1 MRAIYVLTP
10 VIVLTLGGCA
20 SLNSIHR
27 TSGFDNTD
35 RASIVTVDAKQRHL
49 LITRETDGSKNN
61 KFRICAEA
69 APDVFSAYASSLGLD
84 LGFGAKERNAKL
96 ANSIAEAAATVERT
110 QTVNLLRESMY
121 RTCERYISGALTSD
135 QFIIQAARDQR
146 SMVAVLAIEQLTGV
160 VRHKST
166 IISGPAT
173 SASVI
178 DGTEAAKLIAQFRT
192 EEATAK
198 TNQKNAETAF
208 NAAVKKGKC
217 DTVAEKPAEDAKDP
231 TRDDWLH
238 CEEAKTALAA
248 RNDELEIATGRLDN
262 ALTLAADFVSKS
274 NASTS
279 AGTNESGVSSST
291 HPGDA
296 ALIAVA
302 DAVERISTTPGIN
315 EPLMFCIAYMQ
326 KDKNLLDTEMIRSC
340 SVIIS
345 DQAKEDLAKQQ
356 VLRGVFNLPG
366 YRSKLAQSS
375 RMNNFI
381 KRLQIAVRSTAFADL
396 SKKMTT
402 FETRAGTSH
411 GLGSACT
418 SQDACLDAIDASDI
432 HEDYSSNETKL
443 EAALKDWDKP

>member
-1 MRAIYVLTP
+1 MLS
-10 VIVLTLGGCA
+10 GCA

-27 TSGFDNTD
+27 TANFDD
-35 RASIVTVDAKQRHL
+35 KGRVSILTVDAKQRHL
-49 LITRETDGSKNN
+49 LVSPETSTDKTN
-61 KFRICAEA
+61 KYRICAEA

-178 DGTEAAKLIAQFRT
+178 DGAEATKLISQFRAEEAAARSSQQSA
-192 EEATAK
+192 EK
-198 TNQKNAETAF
+198 TFT
-208 NAAVKKGKC
+208 AAVKNGKC
-217 DTVAEKPAEDAKDP
+217 DTVVEKPAEGAQDP
-231 TRDDWLH
+231 TPSEWNN
-238 CEEAKTALAA
+238 CQEAKVALAT
-248 RNDELEIATGRLDN
+248 RNEELKLATGRLDK

-279 AGTNESGVSSST
+279 AGTNEAGTAAST
-291 HPGDA
+291 YPGDA

-302 DAVERISTTPGIN
+302 DAVERISSAPGIS

-326 KDKNLLDTEMIRSC
+326 RDKNLLDGDMSRTC
-340 SVIIS
+340 SVIIAE
-345 DQAKEDLAKQQ
+345 QANEDLAKQRI
-356 VLRGVFNLPG
+356 LRGIVSIEDLRVIDAKG
-366 YRSKLAQSS
+366 S
-375 RMNNFI
+375 RMDLYFKQLYLNI
-381 KRLQIAVRSTAFADL
+381 RSTTNDILPRRMAAFE
-396 SKKMTT
+396 K
-402 FETRAGTSH
+402 RVGTSY
-411 GLGSACT
+411 GFGAVCT
-418 SQDACLDAIDASDI
+418 KHDPCIRAIKDSDLTEDFLANEDVFQDAMT
-432 HEDYSSNETKL
+432 N
-443 EAALKDWDKP
+443 WDSL